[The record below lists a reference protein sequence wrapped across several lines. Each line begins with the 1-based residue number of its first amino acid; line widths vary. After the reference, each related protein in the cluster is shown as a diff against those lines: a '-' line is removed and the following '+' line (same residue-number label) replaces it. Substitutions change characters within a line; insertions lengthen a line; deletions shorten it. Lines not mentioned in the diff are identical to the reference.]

1 MNKCWFSTLNENGNS
16 FVLSCA
22 FTNSETQAKVK
33 TMIKVLVVFIF
44 FQILI
49 YTPNSYFPRNR
60 TWHFPCLA
68 WRKRFSW
75 NNRDTLFRLHDA
87 GMYIQVQSLSN
98 LRFWIAHCLHCICSL
113 LWCCCTRHLL
123 RMWDLFL
130 RSRRGLSPLG
140 TWSLYRFLRFLLVCR
155 KFLSPLVYSIIR
167 IVRIVASDPD
177 HHAE

>member
-113 LWCCCTRHLL
+113 LWCVTELINKQIIDIVCTVFVVSF
-123 RMWDLFL
+123 DA
-130 RSRRGLSPLG
+130 
-140 TWSLYRFLRFLLVCR
+140 
-155 KFLSPLVYSIIR
+155 
-167 IVRIVASDPD
+167 VAHGISF
-177 HHAE
+177 ECEIFS